1 MSETQKL
8 KQDIAELRQQIAEL
22 HEYTEALHHDLVR
35 AHELIAENTL
45 ESAKNDAW
53 AYGIYEALKEPLAYL
68 LRGHPDA
75 AKVGEILRIFVRR
88 YEQLERN
95 PDLAEP
101 DEYQEVYEAGKMF
114 YTRCAWA
121 GIWPDVDKQAFVEQ
135 AKRRFVRQYG
145 LD

>member
-8 KQDIAELRQQIAEL
+8 KQEVAELRKHTDEL
-22 HEYTEALHHDLVR
+22 RLEVVRIRQLISEVSTEGRL
-35 AHELIAENTL
+35 
-45 ESAKNDAW
+45 NDAW

-88 YEQLERN
+88 HEQLERN

-114 YTRCAWA
+114 YTRCAWD